1 MSYKNVNLKFK
12 LSPPKENYKND
23 LSTVNLYRCLI
34 VIACNYGFYLTVVAA
49 VIVYMLYKGY
59 RRKKSDDIP
68 VVAPTIVIQ
77 NSAVL
82 PLTKEFNDDDENLSE
97 IPTIRYEKPPSS
109 QSVKKSVK
117 PRKNHQSEKV
127 TKRSQEVY
135 KWNRAYSAAHMKKK
149 YPNGSRIPSC
159 YPIGEYVG
167 SLSDNEGDMYD
178 HVTSPSATDQRR
190 SMSVSDL
197 TRILKEVPSA
207 SLQVP
212 SFLDSIHAKYEPR
225 RLNSKPHSGPP
236 GGIEMDDDMSDL
248 YDSTLRR
255 SGRDRSNT
263 LPTFGNPDV
272 RLSGMKF
279 SLSSRNGSEPVP
291 KAVKRESSKSVTGP
305 RPVTQY
311 VNSEIVEQHRE
322 SMASNTPGM
331 NSRVQSP
338 SPVRDVKFVETQEE
352 EPTYV
357 TMKPARG
364 KHSLPDL
371 ESYFTQQE
379 RPPLTK
385 PLLLH
390 DNPADLGPSIELIKL
405 ETLSRCDSIDINH
418 VVSDSEA

>member
-1 MSYKNVNLKFK
+1 MS
-12 LSPPKENYKND
+12 
-23 LSTVNLYRCLI
+23 I
-34 VIACNYGFYLTVVAA
+34 IIACDYMGISITVVAV

-59 RRKKSDDIP
+59 RRKKGDEIP
-68 VVAPTIVIQ
+68 VVPPTIVIQ

-82 PLTKEFNDDDENLSE
+82 PLAKELSDDDENLSE
-97 IPTIRYEKPPSS
+97 IPTIRYEKPPTS
-109 QSVKKSVK
+109 QSVKKSAK
-117 PRKNHQSEKV
+117 LRKNHQSEKV
-127 TKRSQEVY
+127 TRRSQEVY

-178 HVTSPSATDQRR
+178 HVTSPSATDKRR

-197 TRILKEVPSA
+197 TSVLNDISSV

-212 SFLDSIHAKYEPR
+212 SFLNSIHAKCPPH

-263 LPTFGNPDV
+263 LPTLGIPQV
-272 RLSGMKF
+272 RLSGIKF
-279 SLSSRNGSEPVP
+279 SLGSHNDSKPVP
-291 KAVKRESSKSVTGP
+291 KTVKRESSKSVSGA

-322 SMASNTPGM
+322 SIASNTPDTS
-331 NSRVQSP
+331 SRVQSP
-338 SPVRDVKFVETQEE
+338 SPVRDVKFAGPQEE

-364 KHSLPDL
+364 KRSLPNL

-385 PLLLH
+385 PLSLH
-390 DNPADLGPSIELIKL
+390 DDPADFGPPIELIKL
-405 ETLSRCDSIDINH
+405 ETLPRRDSIDINH

>member
-1 MSYKNVNLKFK
+1 MGIY
-12 LSPPKENYKND
+12 
-23 LSTVNLYRCLI
+23 I
-34 VIACNYGFYLTVVAA
+34 TVVIA

-59 RRKKSDDIP
+59 RRKKDDEIP

-77 NSAVL
+77 NTAVL
-82 PLTKEFNDDDENLSE
+82 PLAKEFSDEDDNLSE
-97 IPTIRYEKPPSS
+97 IPTIRYEKPPTS
-109 QSVKKSVK
+109 QSVKKSAK
-117 PRKNHQSEKV
+117 LRKNHQSEKV

-178 HVTSPSATDQRR
+178 HVVSPSATDKRR

-197 TRILKEVPSA
+197 TSVLKDISSA

-212 SFLDSIHAKYEPR
+212 SFLDSIHARYPPHR
-225 RLNSKPHSGPP
+225 SNSKPHSSPP

-263 LPTFGNPDV
+263 LPTIQNPHV

-279 SLSSRNGSEPVP
+279 SLDSGPVP
-291 KAVKRESSKSVTGP
+291 KAVKRESSKSVSGV

-311 VNSEIVEQHRE
+311 INSEIVEQHRE
-322 SMASNTPGM
+322 SVASNVPDMSG
-331 NSRVQSP
+331 RVQSP
-338 SPVRDVKFVETQEE
+338 SPVQDVKFAEKQEE

-364 KHSLPDL
+364 KRSLPNL

-379 RPPLTK
+379 RPLLTK
-385 PLLLH
+385 PLSLH
-390 DNPADLGPSIELIKL
+390 DNPVDLGPSVELIKL
-405 ETLSRCDSIDINH
+405 ETLPRCDSIDINH
-418 VVSDSEA
+418 IVSDSEA